1 MRTTLLIPA
10 LLVLGAVPG
19 TAGTPDLP
27 VLEQAWHGCVREAYG
42 RQVPSQSRLAA
53 ERSALDEC
61 KDREDAYVS
70 AILAA
75 RTVEEVALA
84 ERARAM
90 TSRATAWASSVAAY
104 VIDPVSSWL
113 RHFRH

>member
-1 MRTTLLIPA
+1 MRASLLIPA
-10 LLVLGAVPG
+10 LWVLGAAPSA
-19 TAGTPDLP
+19 AGIPDLP
-27 VLEQAWHGCVREAYG
+27 SLEQAWHGCVREAYG
-42 RQVPSQSRLAA
+42 RQPPAQSRLAA

-75 RTVEEVALA
+75 RTAEEAALG